1 MSIHKYDYLLKLL
14 MIGESGVGKKDF
26 ISRFVGDDSSKESVL
41 YKIGIDF
48 EIKTINYKNKLIKL
62 QIWDTAGQERFRAI
76 TKTYYK
82 GSQGIIFM
90 YDVTDKNSLINLRN
104 WIKQFEANAD
114 PSIRKVLVGNKC
126 DMPDRVITIEEGK
139 KMAEEYN
146 MGFFETSV
154 KTNQNINEV
163 FYYLVN
169 EILIIIEEMKEKEGT
184 KLTKGDTRNHKAG
197 CHK

>member
-1 MSIHKYDYLLKLL
+1 MSNHKYDYLLKLL

-104 WIKQFEANAD
+104 WIK
-114 PSIRKVLVGNKC
+114 
-126 DMPDRVITIEEGK
+126 
-139 KMAEEYN
+139 
-146 MGFFETSV
+146 
-154 KTNQNINEV
+154 
-163 FYYLVN
+163 
-169 EILIIIEEMKEKEGT
+169 
-184 KLTKGDTRNHKAG
+184 
-197 CHK
+197 

>member
-1 MSIHKYDYLLKLL
+1 
-14 MIGESGVGKKDF
+14 
-26 ISRFVGDDSSKESVL
+26 
-41 YKIGIDF
+41 
-48 EIKTINYKNKLIKL
+48 
-62 QIWDTAGQERFRAI
+62 
-76 TKTYYK
+76 
-82 GSQGIIFM
+82 
-90 YDVTDKNSLINLRN
+90 
-104 WIKQFEANAD
+104 
-114 PSIRKVLVGNKC
+114 
-126 DMPDRVITIEEGK
+126 MPDRVITIEEGK

>member
-1 MSIHKYDYLLKLL
+1 

-48 EIKTINYKNKLIKL
+48 EIKTINYKKKVIKL

>member
-1 MSIHKYDYLLKLL
+1 MSNHKYDYLLKLL

-48 EIKTINYKNKLIKL
+48 KIKIINYKNKLIKL

>member
-1 MSIHKYDYLLKLL
+1 MSNHKYDYLLKLL